1 MMYPVDP
8 KMLIQMIRQ
17 GQNPQQLM
25 ISILQGKAYSNP
37 LGKNLLNLA
46 QSGRTD
52 ELEKVVRNLYTQQG
66 GKNFD
71 QDFEAFK
78 RAIGYN
84 T

>member
-1 MMYPVDP
+1 MYPVDP
-8 KMLIQMIRQ
+8 RLLIQMIKQ

-25 ISILQGKAYSNP
+25 LSVLQGQAYNNP